1 MKKGRSKNLYEDTSD
16 PMSGLDRQLEGDD
29 EEIIDLEDI
38 IEMPDRP
45 IDEEEDLDLDG
56 DIFDVDEELESPPA
70 VSARK
75 GAGISVKGRSKKE
88 EEEDLLESFGAET
101 DEADTLFEPTVSVAT
116 GKPSGQRAPRPVAD
130 EEEDL
135 LLDDLLAESSP
146 ADAQRGKQS
155 ALRARAEAALKFT
168 EEEPPEE
175 AAEEGFED
183 LPAQEEA
190 APPAPVAQ
198 ASAAEISAVAE
209 ELVGR
214 IESRLQEHIRAVV
227 ESMLPDLVRS
237 ILEDEITK
245 LKHEL
250 E

>member
-1 MKKGRSKNLYEDTSD
+1 
-16 PMSGLDRQLEGDD
+16 MSGLDRQLDGDD

-75 GAGISVKGRSKKE
+75 SAGPPPVKGRVQTE
-88 EEEDLLESFGAET
+88 QEDLLGAFGAET
-101 DEADTLFEPTVSVAT
+101 DEEDMLFEPTVSVSN
-116 GKPSGQRAPRPVAD
+116 GKPSGQRAPRPIAD

-135 LLDDLLAESSP
+135 LLDDLLAESGP
-146 ADAQRGKQS
+146 ADRQEGKQS
-155 ALRARAEAALKFT
+155 SLRERAEAALKFT
-168 EEEPPEE
+168 EEELPEQ
-175 AAEEGFED
+175 GFEE
-183 LPAQEEA
+183 LLAQEEV
-190 APPAPVAQ
+190 APPAPVSE
-198 ASAAEISAVAE
+198 ASAAEISAMAE
-209 ELVGR
+209 ELVAR

-237 ILEDEITK
+237 ILNEEITK

-250 E
+250 K

>member
-1 MKKGRSKNLYEDTSD
+1 MKKARPKNLYEDTSD
-16 PMSGLDRQLEGDD
+16 PMSGLDRQLEDDD

-75 GAGISVKGRSKKE
+75 GPGLPGKGRSQRE

-101 DEADTLFEPTVSVAT
+101 DEEDRLFEPTVSIST
-116 GKPSGQRAPRPVAD
+116 GKPSAQRAPRPSAD

-146 ADAQRGKQS
+146 ADAQRGEPS
-155 ALRARAEAALKFT
+155 SLRARAEAALKFT
-168 EEEPPEE
+168 EEEYPEQ
-175 AAEEGFED
+175 AAEESLEEP
-183 LPAQEEA
+183 PAQKEPV
-190 APPAPVAQ
+190 PPAPVAE

-227 ESMLPDLVRS
+227 ESMMPDLVRT
-237 ILEDEITK
+237 ILNEEITK

-250 E
+250 K